1 MSAETA
7 RRIVLP
13 AEPLV
18 DGDTSL
24 RPWRDGDLPALV
36 DSGRDPDVT
45 RWMGL
50 PRQYRK
56 SDARSYLMSR
66 YDGVHAGV
74 RAPFAIVA
82 TADGELLGSI
92 ALAHFVWEDQR
103 GEVGYWLGAR
113 ARGQGHATRAVRLI
127 CDWGFSALALERIEL
142 QAAVDNPASQR
153 VAERAGFTREAVLRS
168 RWATYSGERHDMVC
182 FGLLAGD
189 RSTTPA

>member
-1 MSAETA
+1 VSAATA

-24 RPWRDGDLPALV
+24 RPWRDDDLPALV
-36 DSGRDPDVT
+36 ESGRDPDVT

-50 PRQYRK
+50 PGEYRK
-56 SDARSYLMSR
+56 SDARAYLMSR
-66 YDGVHAGV
+66 YDGVNAGV

-82 TADGELLGSI
+82 TGDRELLGSI

-103 GEVGYWLGAR
+103 GEVGYWLGVG

-127 CDWGFSALALERIEL
+127 CSWGFSALRLERIEL
-142 QAAVDNPASQR
+142 QAAVDNPASQH
-153 VAERAGFTREAVLRS
+153 VAERAGFTREAILRS
-168 RWATYSGERHDMVC
+168 RWATFAGKRHDMVC

-189 RSTTPA
+189 R